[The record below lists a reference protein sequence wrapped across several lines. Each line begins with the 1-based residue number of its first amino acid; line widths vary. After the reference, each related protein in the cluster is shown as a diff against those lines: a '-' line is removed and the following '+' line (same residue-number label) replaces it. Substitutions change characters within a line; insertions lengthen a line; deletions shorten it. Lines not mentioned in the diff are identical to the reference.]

1 MQPYMDKIARER
13 MNPVNIFKKGAEKL
27 ETFSDNWLTLPTD
40 LKNIL
45 EKIQKNELKHKHE
58 IIGFEKFQKTFEQL
72 VLAIIISSIF
82 VGSSILALANIPPKI
97 FGISGLGL
105 LGFVIAGIM
114 GVNLFFKSKK

>member
-1 MQPYMDKIARER
+1 MKI
-13 MNPVNIFKKGAEKL
+13 IKKIILAVSDIK
-27 ETFSDNWLTLPTD
+27 FS
-40 LKNIL
+40 KFL

-58 IIGFEKFQKTFEQL
+58 IIGFDKFQKTFEEL
-72 VLAIIISSIF
+72 ILAIIISSLF

-114 GVNLFFKSKK
+114 GLNLFFKSKK